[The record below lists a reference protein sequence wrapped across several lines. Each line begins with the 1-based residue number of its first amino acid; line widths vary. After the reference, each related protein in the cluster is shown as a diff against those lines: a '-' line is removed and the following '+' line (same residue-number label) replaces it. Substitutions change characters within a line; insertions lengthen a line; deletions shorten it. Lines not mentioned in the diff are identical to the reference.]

1 MFFPASTDT
10 MHSLGSL
17 LQTGRTHLRET
28 EILACWQG
36 REIDEISPETDGERS
51 TRGRNGQKQK
61 VQKGGK
67 RQ

>member
-1 MFFPASTDT
+1 ML
-10 MHSLGSL
+10 HSLGGF
-17 LQTGRTHLRET
+17 LQTGRTHLGEA

-36 REIDEISPETDGERS
+36 RKIDEISPETDGERS
-51 TRGRNGQKQK
+51 TQGRNGQKQK